1 MALARPRRSM
11 LFMPASNARA
21 LEKAKGL
28 PADGLIFDLE
38 DAVAPEAKAEARTQA
53 AAAVASGD
61 YGGRDLV
68 VRINGLDTD
77 WWRDDLKAVV
87 PNHPFAILIPKVESP
102 DAIHRVEEEITW
114 HSAHPDMEIW
124 AMIETP
130 KGFLNAGE
138 IATASD
144 RLTTW
149 VVGTND
155 LVKDLRARHT
165 RDRLPVITA
174 LGLALLHA
182 RANDLTILD
191 GVYSNFR
198 DEEGFA
204 FECGQA
210 KELGF
215 DGKTLIHPAQVD
227 VANTVFAPSE
237 DELEHARRMLAA
249 FEEAKAEGKG
259 VAVLDGRMIEE
270 LHLIEARRMVAMA
283 EAIAG

>member
-1 MALARPRRSM
+1 M

-21 LEKAKGL
+21 LEKAKSL

-53 AAAVASGD
+53 AAALVSGD

-68 VRINGLDTD
+68 VRINGLDTA
-77 WWRDDLKAVV
+77 WWRDDLKAMV

-114 HSAHPDMEIW
+114 HSANPDMEIW

-155 LVKDLRARHT
+155 LVKDLRAKHT
-165 RDRLPVITA
+165 KDRLPVITA

-182 RANDLTILD
+182 RANGLTILD

-198 DEEGFA
+198 DEDGFA

-227 VANTVFAPSE
+227 VANKTFAPNE
-237 DELEHARRMLAA
+237 DELALAYRMLAA
-249 FEEAKAEGKG
+249 FDEAKVAGKG

-270 LHLIEARRMVAMA
+270 LHLEEARRMVAMA